1 MNASLER
8 VLTANPHTADATVD
22 PLTAENATVTRS
34 DAAQTPTTPG
44 RISREALPSASE
56 LRGQLPVDADLAG
69 QIRQHRDE
77 INAILAGDDD
87 RLLVVVGPCSI
98 HDLKAAREYAQRLAV
113 IEPQVRDRLKLV
125 MRVYVE
131 KPRTTVGWKG
141 LAYDPHLDGSDD
153 MATGLRQARELM
165 REINQLGLPV
175 ATELLQPLTA
185 AYLEDLLG
193 WAAIGART
201 TESQI
206 HREMAS
212 GLGCVVGFKNGTDGG
227 VEVAVQAI
235 GAAAHGHRHFGMDDS
250 GRPALIETAGNPHT
264 HVVLRGG
271 HGQPNYDAASVAA
284 CRREL
289 EGAGLTP
296 RLMVDCSHAN
306 SRKDHRRQ
314 SEVMLDVLSQRL
326 AGDDALIGVMLE
338 SHLNEG
344 KQALPAAEKLSQLR
358 HGVSVTDAC
367 LGWETTEHL
376 LSLAAERLREA

>member
-8 VLTANPHTADATVD
+8 VLTANPHTADATFD

-34 DAAQTPTTPG
+34 DAAQTLTTPG

-56 LRGQLPVDADLAG
+56 VREQLPVDAALAG

-212 GLGCVVGFKNGTDGG
+212 GLGCAVGFKNGTDGG

-344 KQALPAAEKLSQLR
+344 KQTLPAAEKLSQLR